1 MEKLGDLSAV
11 TSEQLQDLMKRKSLE
26 SLGFGNGNNQKVVS
40 LSEVPA
46 WIEKGFEY
54 VTSIPPD
61 KAIVSVPRG

>member
-1 MEKLGDLSAV
+1 
-11 TSEQLQDLMKRKSLE
+11 MKRESLE
-26 SLGFGNGNNQKVVS
+26 SLGFGNGNDQKVVH

-61 KAIVSVPRG
+61 KAIVRVPRG